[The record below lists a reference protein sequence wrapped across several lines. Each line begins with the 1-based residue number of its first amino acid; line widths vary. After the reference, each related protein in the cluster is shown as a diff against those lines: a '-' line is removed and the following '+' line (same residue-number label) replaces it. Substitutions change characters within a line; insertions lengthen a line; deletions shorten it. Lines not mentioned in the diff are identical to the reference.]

1 MKTTV
6 LSIFVFF
13 LSLSLF
19 SQVGINTTTP
29 SPAAVLDI
37 NSSNDGTNFGGLMP
51 PKVTIAQRDLIPVT
65 PADDGL
71 LVYVTDGVNRYL
83 QIYDGVDGVWR
94 TIYPATLE
102 FSAVLAGWNMTGL
115 SAYGLSP
122 FSATTTS
129 SSVFVTGLTR
139 GSGLTTTGTAG
150 ANAWGGNGFDSASQP
165 EAITAN
171 KFATLTINPSFG
183 VVISLTTIEPYNIR
197 RSPTGPILGVW
208 QYSVDGINFSDIGSP
223 ISWGDVT
230 LPAGNPHPAISLSGI
245 PALQNLTSTTT
256 VTFRIVNWGGTA
268 SGGNWYINQVGAG
281 NDLIIRGN
289 IN

>member
-6 LSIFVFF
+6 LSILVFF

-94 TIYPATLE
+94 TIYPTSFE
-102 FSAVLAGWNMTGL
+102 L
-115 SAYGLSP
+115 SALLVGWDVNDLINSGPSP
-122 FSATTTS
+122 FNPTYLHS
-129 SSVFVTGLTR
+129 SINAGGLTR
-139 GSGLTTTGTAG
+139 GTGLGAATGS
-150 ANAWGGNGFDSASQP
+150 NAWGANGFNVPSQLD
-165 EAITAN
+165 AINTN
-171 KFATLTINPSFG
+171 KFATFTITPSFG
-183 VVISLTTIEPYNIR
+183 VIVSLTTIEPYNIR
-197 RSPTGPILGVW
+197 RSNTGPILGRW
-208 QYSVDGINFSDIGSP
+208 QYSVNGVDFFDIGSE
-223 ISWGDVT
+223 ISWGDILGT
-230 LPAGNPHPAISLSGI
+230 PGNPHLAIDLSGI
-245 PALQNLTSTTT
+245 AALQNLTSTTT
-256 VTFRIVNWGGTA
+256 VTFRIVSWGATNAVGT
-268 SGGNWYINQVGAG
+268 WYFENATSG
-281 NDLIIRGN
+281 NDLVIRGN